1 VIVAPIGFISDHMEV
16 LFDLDEEAAE
26 LAQET
31 GMTMVRAGT
40 VGTHPG
46 FVAMIRELIVER
58 MTAAPERRALGR
70 RGPNH
75 DICPITCCSRGESR
89 PPATAPATVPA

>member
-1 VIVAPIGFISDHMEV
+1 MEV

-26 LAQET
+26 KAAEL

-40 VGTHPG
+40 VGTHPT
-46 FVAMIRELIVER
+46 FVAMIRELIQER
-58 MTAAPERRALGR
+58 LTDSPDRSALGV

-75 DICPITCCSRGESR
+75 DICPLNCCLRGEGR
-89 PPATAPATVPA
+89 PTAAAS